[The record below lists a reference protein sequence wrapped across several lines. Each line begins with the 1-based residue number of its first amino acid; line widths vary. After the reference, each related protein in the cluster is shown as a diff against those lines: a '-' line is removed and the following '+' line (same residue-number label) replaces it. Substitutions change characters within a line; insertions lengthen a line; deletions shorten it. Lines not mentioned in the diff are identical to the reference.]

1 MKGKV
6 AQAKI
11 TQEQLLRLQAGGR
24 VTIRLPKDV
33 AQLRLTL
40 KEPCYDA
47 AFAELS
53 DLFDQFWKDW
63 GRIWKKLPFGK

>member
-1 MKGKV
+1 MTGRIARVKL
-6 AQAKI
+6 
-11 TQEQLLRLQAGGR
+11 TMNQLARLQAGGR
-24 VTIRLPKDV
+24 VSVRLPKDV
-33 AQLRLTL
+33 ALLRLTL
-40 KEPCYDA
+40 KEPGYDA

>member
-1 MKGKV
+1 MRGKI

-24 VTIRLPKDV
+24 ITIRLPKDV

-40 KEPCYDA
+40 KEPGYDA

>member
-1 MKGKV
+1 MRGKI
-6 AQAKI
+6 AQVQL
-11 TQEQLLRLQAGGR
+11 TPDQLLRLQTGGR
-24 VTIRLPKDV
+24 VSIRLPKEV
-33 AQLRLTL
+33 ALLRLTV
-40 KEPCYDA
+40 KESSYDA

>member
-40 KEPCYDA
+40 KEPGYDA